1 MKIALNSEQKSAIIN
16 AIKRNEAKTSG
27 EIYCVIA
34 RKSEDYRWFVMIWAI
49 VLALLVPFTFAI
61 LNIDLGEK
69 FANIM
74 GSWDNY
80 DNAINSRNLFIDLI
94 IQALIFLVF
103 GILVQFENFTLAL
116 TPKFIKRQGVHK
128 SALDQFMAHGIHQ
141 TKGKTGVLVFVS
153 LAEHM
158 IEVVADGGIH
168 SKVKKTI
175 WGDAIAKM
183 LLKTKQGQLGD
194 GLADGIDDIGAILAE
209 HFPPDEDDVN
219 ELTDS
224 VVFI

>member
-1 MKIALNSEQKSAIIN
+1 MNIELNSEQRAQIVN

-34 RKSEDYRWFVMIWAI
+34 RKSEDYRWFAMIWAI
-49 VLALLVPFTFAI
+49 VLALIVPLVLGIFQ
-61 LNIDLGEK
+61 IDLGAK
-69 FANIM
+69 LAMLF

-80 DNAINSRNLFIDLI
+80 DSAINSRNLYVDLTL
-94 IQALIFLVF
+94 QALIFVFF
-103 GILVQFENFTLAL
+103 GILVQNSAFTLAM

-141 TKGKTGVLVFVS
+141 TKGKTGVLIYVS

-158 IEVVADGGIH
+158 IEIVADGGIH
-168 SKVKKTI
+168 SKVAQSI
-175 WGDAIAKM
+175 WGDAIAKI
-183 LLKTKQGQLGD
+183 LLKTKQGHLGD
-194 GLADGIDDIGAILAE
+194 GLADGIDDVGAILAQ
-209 HFPPDEDDVN
+209 HFPQEDDDEN

>member
-49 VLALLVPFTFAI
+49 VLALIVPFTFAI

-69 FANIM
+69 FANLM

-80 DNAINSRNLFIDLI
+80 DNAINTRNLFIDLI

-116 TPKFIKRQGVHK
+116 TPKFIKRQN
-128 SALDQFMAHGIHQ
+128 L
-141 TKGKTGVLVFVS
+141 
-153 LAEHM
+153 
-158 IEVVADGGIH
+158 
-168 SKVKKTI
+168 
-175 WGDAIAKM
+175 
-183 LLKTKQGQLGD
+183 
-194 GLADGIDDIGAILAE
+194 
-209 HFPPDEDDVN
+209 
-219 ELTDS
+219 
-224 VVFI
+224 

>member
-1 MKIALNSEQKSAIIN
+1 MKIALSSEQKSKVIE

-49 VLALLVPFTFAI
+49 VLALLIPFI
-61 LNIDLGEK
+61 LTIFNVDLGAK
-69 FANIM
+69 YADIF
-74 GSWDNY
+74 GGWDNY
-80 DNAINSRNLFIDLI
+80 DNAINSRNLYIDLI
-94 IQALIFLVF
+94 IQALIFLIF

-158 IEVVADGGIH
+158 IEIVADGGIH
-168 SKVKKTI
+168 SKVAKTI
-175 WGDAIAKM
+175 WGDTIAKM
-183 LLKTKQGQLGD
+183 LLKTKQGQLGS
-194 GLADGIDDIGAILAE
+194 GLADGIDDIGVILAA
-209 HFPPDEDDVN
+209 HFPPEEDDVN

>member
-1 MKIALNSEQKSAIIN
+1 MKIALNSEQKSKVIE

-49 VLALLVPFTFAI
+49 VLALLIPFILTI
-61 LNIDLGEK
+61 LNVDLGAK
-69 FANIM
+69 FADIF
-74 GSWDNY
+74 GGWDNY
-80 DNAINSRNLFIDLI
+80 DNAINSRNLYIDLI

-158 IEVVADGGIH
+158 IEIVADGGIH
-168 SKVKKTI
+168 SKVAKTI
-175 WGDAIAKM
+175 WGDTIAKM
-183 LLKTKQGQLGD
+183 LLKTKQGQLGS
-194 GLADGIDDIGAILAE
+194 GLADGIDDIGAILAT
-209 HFPPDEDDVN
+209 HFPPEEDDVN
-219 ELTDS
+219 ELTDA

>member
-1 MKIALNSEQKSAIIN
+1 MKIALNSEQKSLIID

-49 VLALLVPFTFAI
+49 VLALLVPFI
-61 LNIDLGEK
+61 LALLNVDLGEK
-69 FANIM
+69 FANLI

-94 IQALIFLVF
+94 IQALIFLAF
-103 GILVQFENFTLAL
+103 GISVQFENFTLAL

-128 SALDQFMAHGIHQ
+128 SAIDQFMAHGIHQ
-141 TKGKTGVLVFVS
+141 TKGKTGVLVFIS

-168 SKVKKTI
+168 SKVEKTI

-183 LLKTKQGQLGD
+183 LVKIKQGHFAN
-194 GLADGIDDIGAILAE
+194 GLSDGIDDIGAILAA